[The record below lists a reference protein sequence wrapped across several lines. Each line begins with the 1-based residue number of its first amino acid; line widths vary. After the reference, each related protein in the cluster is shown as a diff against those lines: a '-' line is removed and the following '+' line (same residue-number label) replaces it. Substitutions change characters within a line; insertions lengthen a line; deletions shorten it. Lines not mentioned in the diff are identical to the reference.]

1 MPPACRGLI
10 LPKMILT
17 RRLYAYGTQLDYLD
31 KPNCIGFTH
40 FGHPSKSGGAGLAV
54 IMTNSLEAIDKRM
67 NVGKQHAGERWTD
80 ILRYCWGEV
89 IIGEDGWGVFGVG
102 PRSVSV
108 WASKTAFDRER
119 LDELVL

>member
-1 MPPACRGLI
+1 
-10 LPKMILT
+10 MILT